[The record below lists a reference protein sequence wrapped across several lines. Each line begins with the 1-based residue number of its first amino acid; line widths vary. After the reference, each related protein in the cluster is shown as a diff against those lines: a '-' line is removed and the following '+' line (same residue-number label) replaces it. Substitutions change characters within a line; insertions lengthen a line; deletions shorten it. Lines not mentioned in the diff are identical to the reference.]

1 MEAVRKIE
9 SMDQLVELFLAI
21 CTIYN
26 DEETFFF
33 SENFI
38 EIVEDV
44 MNEQIYRK
52 NLSDNLYNLNNKFNI
67 SDFLKK
73 LYLNFNK
80 VKKYFK
86 DDLMYDIISDE
97 TFTEVDN
104 DKALKICEKYSY
116 FDIELITLIVSKI
129 LLNDRNMVTKTTNIE
144 NNEEMK
150 DFANMFFSEYCLQK
164 SDINGRIEFTKD
176 FRKNFEEVVNND
188 YIKEEIIKYY
198 PNVYGEDDKFK
209 TDVFMHYLKMSN
221 VRKYWADA
229 WQCNEEVIFTEIN
242 KDVASIKVKENEN
255 VNNLMKNIIDEYNKY
270 SDNKSL
276 IYKAMTEIG
285 TSNSD

>member
-1 MEAVRKIE
+1 M
-9 SMDQLVELFLAI
+9 
-21 CTIYN
+21 
-26 DEETFFF
+26 
-33 SENFI
+33 
-38 EIVEDV
+38 
-44 MNEQIYRK
+44 
-52 NLSDNLYNLNNKFNI
+52 
-67 SDFLKK
+67 
-73 LYLNFNK
+73 
-80 VKKYFK
+80 
-86 DDLMYDIISDE
+86 
-97 TFTEVDN
+97 
-104 DKALKICEKYSY
+104 KICEKYSY
-116 FDIELITLIVSKI
+116 FDITLITLIVSKI
-129 LLNDRNMVTKTTNIE
+129 LLNDRNIVTKTTNIE

-209 TDVFMHYLKMSN
+209 TDVFMHYLKISN

-276 IYKAMTEIG
+276 IYKAMTENG

>member
-1 MEAVRKIE
+1 MEAIRKIE

-116 FDIELITLIVSKI
+116 FDITLITLIVSKI

-209 TDVFMHYLKMSN
+209 TDVFMHYLKISN